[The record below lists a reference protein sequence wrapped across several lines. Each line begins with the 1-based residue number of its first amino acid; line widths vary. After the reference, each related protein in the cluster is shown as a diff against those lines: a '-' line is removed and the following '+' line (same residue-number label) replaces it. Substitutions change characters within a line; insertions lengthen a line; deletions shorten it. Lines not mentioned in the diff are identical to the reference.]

1 MQVITKETKTSAA
14 SSSNPWEKET
24 LRYGLKTNAIMMI
37 ILAIRLRLKA
47 GSN

>member
-1 MQVITKETKTSAA
+1 MQVITKETETSTA
-14 SSSNPWEKET
+14 SSSNPWEKDT
-24 LRYGLKTNAIMMI
+24 LRYSLKTNAFMMI